1 MFKLNKIQMKEFLK
15 VKVNVLFFI
24 SLFLLIPTK
33 SEAKL
38 KIPFGSRD
46 VIDVVYTTPKQ
57 DSIYKDG
64 DKLDIARYYREFNS
78 AYIFPLYIEEEPQLV
93 FYDAKNQ
100 LIYDVNTPE
109 QEQFL
114 NEYLKEKGIDK
125 EEKLRLG
132 WYTRWGAKLL
142 FLLLIGIPIAGMF
155 CGKDDEI
162 KEPKKL

>member
-57 DSIYKDG
+57 DSIYKDD
-64 DKLDIARYYREFNS
+64 DKLDIARYYREFNI
-78 AYIFPLYIEEEPQLV
+78 AYIFPL

-125 EEKLRLG
+125 EEKLSLG

>member
-1 MFKLNKIQMKEFLK
+1 MFKLNKIQMKELLK

-46 VIDVVYTTPKQ
+46 VIDIVYTTPKQ
-57 DSIYKDG
+57 DSIYKDD
-64 DKLDIARYYREFNS
+64 DKLDIARYYREFNI

-125 EEKLRLG
+125 EDKLSLS

>member
-57 DSIYKDG
+57 DSIYKDD
-64 DKLDIARYYREFNS
+64 DKLDIARYYREFNI

-125 EEKLRLG
+125 EEKLSLS

-142 FLLLIGIPIAGMF
+142 FLLLIGIPIADMF

>member
-57 DSIYKDG
+57 DSIYKDD
-64 DKLDIARYYREFNS
+64 DKLDIARYYREFNI

-125 EEKLRLG
+125 EEKLSLS

-155 CGKDDEI
+155 CGKDEEI
-162 KEPKKL
+162 KERKKL

>member
-57 DSIYKDG
+57 DSIYKDD
-64 DKLDIARYYREFNS
+64 DKLDNARYYREFNI

-125 EEKLRLG
+125 EDKLSLS

>member
-15 VKVNVLFFI
+15 VKFNVLFFI

-64 DKLDIARYYREFNS
+64 DKLDIARYYREFNI

-109 QEQFL
+109 QKQFL

-125 EEKLRLG
+125 DEKLSLS

-142 FLLLIGIPIAGMF
+142 FLILIGIPIAGMF

>member
-57 DSIYKDG
+57 DSIYKDD
-64 DKLDIARYYREFNS
+64 DKHDITGN
-78 AYIFPLYIEEEPQLV
+78 
-93 FYDAKNQ
+93 
-100 LIYDVNTPE
+100 LI
-109 QEQFL
+109 
-114 NEYLKEKGIDK
+114 
-125 EEKLRLG
+125 
-132 WYTRWGAKLL
+132 
-142 FLLLIGIPIAGMF
+142 LLIFSHFIS
-155 CGKDDEI
+155 
-162 KEPKKL
+162 KKNPNLFFMMLRTS

>member
-15 VKVNVLFFI
+15 VKVTVLFFI

-57 DSIYKDG
+57 DSIYKDD
-64 DKLDIARYYREFNS
+64 DKLDIARYYREFNI

-125 EEKLRLG
+125 EEKLRLS

-142 FLLLIGIPIAGMF
+142 FLILIGIPIAGMF

>member
-57 DSIYKDG
+57 DSIYKDD
-64 DKLDIARYYREFNS
+64 DKLDIARYYREFNI

-109 QEQFL
+109 QKQFL

-125 EEKLRLG
+125 EEKLSLS

>member
-1 MFKLNKIQMKEFLK
+1 MFKLNKIQMKEFFK

-64 DKLDIARYYREFNS
+64 DKLDIARYYREFNI

-125 EEKLRLG
+125 EDKLSLS

>member
-57 DSIYKDG
+57 DSIYKDD
-64 DKLDIARYYREFNS
+64 DKLDIARYYREFNI

-109 QEQFL
+109 QKQFL

-125 EEKLRLG
+125 EEKLRLS

>member
-1 MFKLNKIQMKEFLK
+1 MRVFILLHLVLLEKIAFRFIRAAHF
-15 VKVNVLFFI
+15 VLPD
-24 SLFLLIPTK
+24 L
-33 SEAKL
+33 
-38 KIPFGSRD
+38 
-46 VIDVVYTTPKQ
+46 
-57 DSIYKDG
+57 
-64 DKLDIARYYREFNS
+64 RYYREFNI

-125 EEKLRLG
+125 EDKLSLS

>member
-64 DKLDIARYYREFNS
+64 DKLDIARYYREFNI
-78 AYIFPLYIEEEPQLV
+78 AYIFRLYIEEEPQLV

-125 EEKLRLG
+125 EDKLSLS

>member
-64 DKLDIARYYREFNS
+64 DKLDIARYYREFNI

-100 LIYDVNTPE
+100 LIYDVNTP
-109 QEQFL
+109 
-114 NEYLKEKGIDK
+114 
-125 EEKLRLG
+125 
-132 WYTRWGAKLL
+132 
-142 FLLLIGIPIAGMF
+142 
-155 CGKDDEI
+155 
-162 KEPKKL
+162 

>member
-57 DSIYKDG
+57 DSIYKDD
-64 DKLDIARYYREFNS
+64 DKLDIARYYREFNI

-109 QEQFL
+109 QEHFL

-125 EEKLRLG
+125 EEKLRLS

-142 FLLLIGIPIAGMF
+142 FLILIGIPIAGMF